1 MNKNEKIFVSGWI
14 VFLIF
19 ILLIV
24 TTLSGCNG
32 GWVIAGVDIS
42 SSDSISADF
51 MIIADQDSVKHWYIR
66 TTEEGGILV
75 GDNWCHRH
83 ERWEKVEKK

>member
-1 MNKNEKIFVSGWI
+1 
-14 VFLIF
+14 
-19 ILLIV
+19 
-24 TTLSGCNG
+24 
-32 GWVIAGVDIS
+32 
-42 SSDSISADF
+42 

-83 ERWEKVEKK
+83 EQWEKVEKK